1 VVSTGESSCEVAIQ
15 PAFWGTSASVGL
27 CGAMQVQAT
36 RIGQDAPVADLQ
48 PIAVLTSD
56 GAIQAETVARHP
68 LLPVSRRRYR
78 RPSLMH
84 G

>member
-1 VVSTGESSCEVAIQ
+1 
-15 PAFWGTSASVGL
+15 
-27 CGAMQVQAT
+27 MQVQAT